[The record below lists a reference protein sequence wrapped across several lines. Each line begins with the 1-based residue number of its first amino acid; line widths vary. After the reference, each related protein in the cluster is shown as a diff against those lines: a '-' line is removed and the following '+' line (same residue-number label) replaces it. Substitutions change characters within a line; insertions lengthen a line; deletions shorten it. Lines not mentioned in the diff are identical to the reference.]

1 MYRREFAKLIGMT
14 GLSVM
19 LPATLARQAR
29 AQDQQQIWGGP
40 YFLHMHASGGWDPTI
55 FCDGKLTSGG
65 TTPDYENR
73 IVKAVDVVNGV
84 PVPVGDATGGDFT
97 LKVNQAADSMEDP
110 KDFFSRANVG
120 GRMLVVN
127 GVDTQTNNHETG
139 VQGLACGHND
149 VELPA
154 IAALFA
160 GRVIQDKNIPLAFL
174 AHGQYNRT
182 GDVVG
187 VSRFPGDKVGLLAD
201 PFRAASGDEKMM
213 VSDVAAQRIAD
224 LRNKRLDFLNSQVSL
239 PRNRRTLN
247 AMINASK
254 GGSTLE
260 LLKALADDPPPTFDS
275 FRDGIAPST
284 LDYLSAP
291 TNTQANAPS
300 RFVANGAPVEVL
312 LRCFAK
318 GVSASATFAQG
329 GFDTH
334 DNHDINQQSAMAQF
348 TSRLRYVLL
357 RAQQLNLS
365 DKLYILVTSDFGRTP
380 KYNTG
385 NGRDHWNVTSTLLAG
400 PGIKG
405 GTVVGKTDASFK
417 AMRVGKG
424 DITQTLEQD
433 DDNGARIH
441 PSNLH
446 AELRRVA
453 ALDKASFIGGF
464 PLPALEN
471 PLPLLG

>member
-14 GLSVM
+14 GLSVL
-19 LPATLARQAR
+19 LPGTLARQAI
-29 AQDQQQIWGGP
+29 AQEQQVWGGP

-55 FCDGKLTSGG
+55 FCDGKVSSDGV
-65 TTPDYENR
+65 TPEYENR
-73 IVKAVDVVNGV
+73 VVRGVETVNGV
-84 PVPVGDATGGDFT
+84 PVPATDANGAFT
-97 LKVNQAADSMEDP
+97 LNVNQGANAMEDP
-110 KDFFSRANVG
+110 KDFFNRPAVG

-160 GRVIQDKNIPLAFL
+160 GSVIQTKNIPLAFL

-201 PFRAASGDEKMM
+201 PFRATSNDEKLL
-213 VSDVAAQRIAD
+213 VSDVAARRIAE
-224 LRNKRLDFLNSQVSL
+224 LRNQRLASLQRQVTL
-239 PRNRRTLN
+239 PRNKRTLN
-247 AMINASK
+247 AMIDASK

-260 LLKALADDPPPTFDS
+260 LLKALAEEPAPSFDS

-284 LDYLSAP
+284 VDYLS
-291 TNTQANAPS
+291 QANNGQNNAPS
-300 RFVANGAPVEVL
+300 RFVANGAPLEVL
-312 LRCFAK
+312 LRCFAT
-318 GVSASATFAQG
+318 GVSAAATFSQG

-357 RAQQLNLS
+357 RSQQLGIG

-385 NGRDHWNVTSTLLAG
+385 NGRDHWNVTSSLLSG
-400 PGIKG
+400 PGIAG
-405 GTVVGKTDASFK
+405 GRAIGKTDANFK
-417 AMRVGKG
+417 AMRLAKDNVNSV
-424 DITQTLEQD
+424 LEQD
-433 DDNGARIH
+433 DSSGVRIH

-446 AELRRVA
+446 AEMRRVA
-453 ALDKASFIGGF
+453 GLDKASFIGGF
-464 PLPALEN
+464 PLPAIEN